1 MNNTRKNSSAIRIIA
16 IILVFAIIVP
26 IGASATEVQP
36 RASDYLSNYTAYV
49 YRPGLG
55 RAQVY
60 FHVTGTDYMDELGV
74 LSISL
79 YESSDGGTTWTW
91 KKTFTHDSTSG
102 MLSYNDDY
110 HSGHVTYWGS
120 SSKIYKANVCVWGGK
135 DGDGDTRY
143 FWAYEV

>member
-1 MNNTRKNSSAIRIIA
+1 MLISKRSFIVRIVA
-16 IILVFAIIVP
+16 FVLVFIMIVP
-26 IGASATEVQP
+26 IGANATEVQP
-36 RASDYLSNYTAYV
+36 RASYYLDSYGAYV

-60 FHVTGTDYMDELGV
+60 FHVAGTDYMDELGA
-74 LSISL
+74 LKIYL
-79 YESSDGGTTWTW
+79 YESSDGGATWTW

-120 SSKIYKANVCVWGGK
+120 SSMIYKAYVCVWGGK
-135 DGDGDTRY
+135 NGEGDTRY
-143 FWAYEV
+143 FWAYEQT

>member
-1 MNNTRKNSSAIRIIA
+1 MKKACKYSRAIRIVA
-16 IILVFAIIVP
+16 IILIFSMVAP
-26 IGASATEVQP
+26 IGASAVEIQP
-36 RASDYLSNYTAYV
+36 RASDYLISYNAYV

-60 FHVTGTDYMDELGV
+60 FNVSGTGYMDELGV
-74 LSISL
+74 LQIQI
-79 YESSDGGTTWTW
+79 YESADGGTTWTW

-120 SSKIYKANVCVWGGK
+120 SSKIYKAYICVWGGK